1 MIAFLSPGWGFVL
14 YPLFGCC
21 LSVLPTRVC
30 IRVLPRL
37 AMWTSRAVHVSV
49 SCAATSC
56 LRRFSSG
63 IPSARSSG

>member
-37 AMWTSRAVHVSV
+37 AMWTSRADGTFMSMR
-49 SCAATSC
+49 SRAAGA
-56 LRRFSSG
+56 LR
-63 IPSARSSG
+63 